1 MTGQAL
7 ETLVLGGGCF
17 WCIEAPFREL
27 RGVQAIEPGYA
38 GGQTPNPTYEQVCT
52 GRTGHAEVVR
62 VTFDPAELSCADL
75 LRIFFVMHDPTTL
88 NRQGNDV
95 GTQYRSAIFWQDAQQ
110 EKTACAIR
118 DEIAA
123 AGVWPNPLVTEIVKL
138 DHFWPAEDYHRDYFA
153 RNPGNPYC
161 NAVIPPKIAKMRR
174 LFRDRL
180 VDTAG

>member
-1 MTGQAL
+1 MSGNAL

-17 WCIEAPFREL
+17 WCIEAPFKEL
-27 RGVQAIEPGYA
+27 RGVQALEPGYA
-38 GGQTPNPTYEQVCT
+38 GGHTPNPTYEQVCT

-75 LRIFFVMHDPTTL
+75 LRIFFVMHDPTTP

-95 GTQYRSAIFWQDAQQ
+95 GTQYRSAIFWQDAAQ
-110 EKTACAIR
+110 EKAAHAVR

-123 AGVWPNPLVTEIVKL
+123 QGVWPNPIVTEIAKL
-138 DHFWPAEDYHRDYFA
+138 DHFWAAEDYHRDYFA

-161 NAVIPPKIAKMRR
+161 SAVIPPKIAKMRR

-180 VDTAG
+180 VDSAG

>member
-1 MTGQAL
+1 MTANAL

-17 WCIEAPFREL
+17 WCIEAPFKEL

-38 GGQTPNPTYEQVCT
+38 GGHTPNPTYEQVCT
-52 GRTGHAEVVR
+52 GRTGHTEVVR
-62 VTFDPAELSCADL
+62 VMFDPTELSCADL
-75 LRIFFVMHDPTTL
+75 LRIFFVMHDPTTP

-95 GTQYRSAIFWQDAQQ
+95 GTQYRSAIFWQDATQ
-110 EKTACAIR
+110 EKTAYAIR

-123 AGVWPNPLVTEIVKL
+123 QHVWPNPIVTEIAKL
-138 DHFWPAEDYHRDYFA
+138 EYFWPAEDYHRDYFA

-161 NAVIPPKIAKMRR
+161 SAVIPPKIAKMRR

>member
-17 WCIEAPFREL
+17 WCMEAPFREL
-27 RGVQAIEPGYA
+27 RGVLDIEPGYA
-38 GGQTPNPTYEQVCT
+38 GGQTPDPTYEQVCT
-52 GRTGHAEVVR
+52 GRTGHAEVMR
-62 VTFDPAELSCADL
+62 VTFDPAELSRADL
-75 LRIFFVMHDPTTL
+75 LRIFLVMHDPTTL

-95 GTQYRSAIFWQDAQQ
+95 GTQYRSAIFWQDAEQ

-138 DHFWPAEDYHRDYFA
+138 DHFWPAEDYHRNYFA

-161 NAVIPPKIAKMRR
+161 SAVIPPKIAKMRR